1 MINYIVFFQGRDC
14 LDIDECSERSPSVCQ
29 NGRCTNVAGS
39 FQCVCND
46 GFTLTATRDACVDRD
61 ECATNPSICGNG
73 TCLNTFGSFKCRCD
87 RGYQLSSKGDCEDV
101 DECRIR

>member
-1 MINYIVFFQGRDC
+1 M
-14 LDIDECSERSPSVCQ
+14 
-29 NGRCTNVAGS
+29 AGS

-73 TCLNTFGSFKCRCD
+73 TCLNTFGSFKCCCD